1 MTFEIDEV
9 VNKIKDLGYT
19 NLQNLEILK
28 KKNNYIIVFKK
39 KLYNHKIYKFLL
51 ERKNL
56 GIIDF
61 EINEK
66 LLLELINLSKKD
78 FEKKLYKNHI
88 INFKRNNIYNNKN
101 KKLKRFLKRFY
112 FSNILKNNNYKNI
125 YIQKLKLRYITT
137 SKFKKD
143 LIDHIVSNNLDI
155 LYSHEIQHIMN
166 FVNSNLKIKLH
177 NIDSK
182 KLFYF
187 IKNSINNFYNV
198 FSQNRIN
205 KLLILNISDNINSFA
220 NQINPYIHK
229 YNILQF
235 KNTNNKLFN
244 IPFFTNFKNNSA
256 KGFYYE
262 DRYRDLYWDYNNSEN
277 WNISSWPN
285 YILFKIDNN
294 TKYYTLLSLYYD
306 LILNNI
312 NKYVLL
318 DIINE
323 NSSNSTKLKKKD
335 FENMK
340 ISSLDF
346 LMYCQY
352 YYTYSLNFRLIFI
365 ICKKNIQF
373 YKGTDYIIKQSYN
386 PHCKFGIKNIIFRL
400 KKEGFDNIII

>member
-28 KKNNYIIVFKK
+28 KKNNYIIFFKK

-187 IKNSINNFYNV
+187 IKNSINNFYN
-198 FSQNRIN
+198 
-205 KLLILNISDNINSFA
+205 
-220 NQINPYIHK
+220 
-229 YNILQF
+229 
-235 KNTNNKLFN
+235 LF
-244 IPFFTNFKNNSA
+244 
-256 KGFYYE
+256 
-262 DRYRDLYWDYNNSEN
+262 
-277 WNISSWPN
+277 
-285 YILFKIDNN
+285 
-294 TKYYTLLSLYYD
+294 
-306 LILNNI
+306 
-312 NKYVLL
+312 
-318 DIINE
+318 
-323 NSSNSTKLKKKD
+323 
-335 FENMK
+335 
-340 ISSLDF
+340 
-346 LMYCQY
+346 
-352 YYTYSLNFRLIFI
+352 
-365 ICKKNIQF
+365 
-373 YKGTDYIIKQSYN
+373 
-386 PHCKFGIKNIIFRL
+386 
-400 KKEGFDNIII
+400 